1 MEQALEETANVLFA
15 FFLEGQA
22 IQPFLDRHDPD
33 LGEAVASPLRQ
44 DVAVEPRPIEGAR
57 GEAGEGGGEILPL
70 PTGGRPPPPGDRVLW
85 WVSRAFTSPRRRPV
99 SPQSTL

>member
-1 MEQALEETANVLFA
+1 MEQTLEETANVLFA

-57 GEAGEGGGEILPL
+57 GEAGAVGQYFGLITVSDRLHRGGSGFRVIPVGVDPPALGSLPGE
-70 PTGGRPPPPGDRVLW
+70 
-85 WVSRAFTSPRRRPV
+85 
-99 SPQSTL
+99 